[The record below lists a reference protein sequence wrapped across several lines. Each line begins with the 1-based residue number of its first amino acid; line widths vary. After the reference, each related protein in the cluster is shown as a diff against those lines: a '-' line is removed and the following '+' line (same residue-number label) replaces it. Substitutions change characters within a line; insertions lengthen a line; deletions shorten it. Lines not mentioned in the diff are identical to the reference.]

1 VEDSARKFLASLT
14 PWNDIYF
21 RLSASDFKDERWQ
34 ARHFAKQ
41 RVSDVQ
47 AALKYLEKHDSTKYN
62 ASSIAT
68 AKLATVV
75 VGALAGKKARAK
87 PSDFLPFDTS
97 QTDKGAGP
105 TDASLMVLRKLVSS
119 RRLDGRLIGT
129 LAEEIKQ
136 ASSREQ

>member
-1 VEDSARKFLASLT
+1 MEDSARKFLASLT

-34 ARHFAKQ
+34 AKQFAKQ

-47 AALKYLEKHDSTKYN
+47 AALKYLEKHDATKYN
-62 ASSIAT
+62 AQSIAT

-97 QTDKGAGP
+97 QIDRSAGP
-105 TDASLMVLRKLVSS
+105 TEASLIVLRRLLKT
-119 RRLDGRLIGT
+119 RKLDGRLVGM

-136 ASSREQ
+136 ASSRE

>member
-1 VEDSARKFLASLT
+1 MEDSARRFLASLT

-21 RLSASDFKDERWQ
+21 RLSASGFKDERWQ
-34 ARHFAKQ
+34 AKQFAKQ

-47 AALKYLEKHDSTKYN
+47 AALKYLEKHDATKYN
-62 ASSIAT
+62 AQSITT

-97 QTDKGAGP
+97 QIDRNAGP
-105 TDASLMVLRKLVSS
+105 TEASLIVLRRLLKT
-119 RRLDGRLIGT
+119 RKLDGRLVGM

-136 ASSREQ
+136 ASSRE